1 MKAQILNTLRAQAQ
15 ANLDI
20 AKLNVNLY
28 LNSTTGIG
36 EHPEIVQAI
45 QSQLDVMAIEQGR
58 LDAIELIKAES
69 LEGVFHAPA

>member
-15 ANLDI
+15 ANLDV

-58 LDAIELIKAES
+58 LDAIALIKAES
-69 LEGVFHAPA
+69 LEGVFHAPT

>member
-15 ANLDI
+15 ANLDV

-58 LDAIELIKAES
+58 LDAIALINSES
-69 LEGVFHAPA
+69 LEGVFHASA

>member
-15 ANLDI
+15 ANLDV

-36 EHPEIVQAI
+36 EHPEIAQAI
-45 QSQLDVMAIEQGR
+45 QCQLDVMAVEQGR
-58 LDAIELIKAES
+58 LDAIALIKESS

>member
-15 ANLDI
+15 ANLDV
-20 AKLNVNLY
+20 AKLNVELY

-45 QSQLDVMAIEQGR
+45 QSQLDVMAVEQGR
-58 LDAIELIKAES
+58 LDAIALIKENS
-69 LEGVFHAPA
+69 LEGVFHAPT